1 MNAAKKINFSEQ
13 FQRDEI
19 ESEYRR
25 IIIRDYKLLYKEENQ
40 VVFIVKIFSLK
51 RDSSAQL

>member
-40 VVFIVKIFSLK
+40 VVL
-51 RDSSAQL
+51 L